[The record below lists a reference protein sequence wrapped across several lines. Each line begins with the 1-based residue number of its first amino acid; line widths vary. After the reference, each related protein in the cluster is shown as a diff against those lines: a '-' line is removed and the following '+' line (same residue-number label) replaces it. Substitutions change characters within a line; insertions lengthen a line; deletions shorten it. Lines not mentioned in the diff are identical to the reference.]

1 MKGFINSFPTKV
13 FRTAPLQSQDIALED
28 LNFAPKKLAMKF
40 SHSLQFNAVPEW
52 SSKYISYSSL
62 KKVAYSLQRKYA
74 DTLSQKQTD
83 IETPFTQDPNDPQNP
98 VVIFTASLD
107 AELDKINKFFSSKE
121 QTIFSEWKATVE
133 EFAEFVRDFPM
144 KDDDI
149 VARDELKAILSSLGE
164 GYIDDIENLSEHAD
178 IEPPRAINKYVT
190 SADDSKSLV
199 DSPNALT
206 AENGMDIMGMSDIDF
221 DRDSLRLHKK
231 RSLPTLFDDDDFCVT
246 FLEALKVEK
255 KKLLIDVFTHLS
267 ELKSYI
273 ELNKIGFGK
282 ALKKFDK
289 LLSTDLKEPYMSK
302 LTEHHIFAQDTTDSL
317 NATLEKAIELY
328 SIFTHGRIEE
338 AKVELRTNLRE
349 KVVFERNT
357 VWRTMIGLERKS
369 QAAYAKRAEL
379 EGDELYESPA
389 TIKFPLGA
397 GRYVELPSWV
407 FSLTLLKLV
416 VITVITLTLLNFSTF
431 DDIHQNNC
439 FALVVCASL
448 LWATEAVPLFV
459 TSLFLP
465 FLIVVLRVLKD
476 PETGEELSATDASKF
491 ICSAMWSPIILLLL
505 GGFTLAAALSRYNL
519 DKYACTFLLSKVS
532 QTPATILFSIMAVS
546 AVVASLVS
554 NVAAPVL
561 MYSVIQPILNTLPEG
576 SDFAQALVLGVALA
590 SDIAGMASPIASP
603 QNVVALQ
610 FMDPQPNWI
619 EWFAISIPVSVA
631 SLVVIFIFLMTF
643 FGFSGTTIVPIKMQY
658 EKFSGKQIY
667 VIIVT
672 ICTIILWCLASVV
685 EPIFGDMGMISVLSM
700 FAFYAPG
707 ILSGED
713 FNNYPWTIVILAMGG
728 LALGKAVSVSGLLT
742 VLASGIQSKLMDA
755 DLFTVL
761 AVFGS
766 LVLVMATFVSHTV
779 AALITVPL
787 VAEIGRSLPDPH
799 PNLLVMATA
808 MLCSCAM
815 GLPTSGFPN
824 VTAIGLTDS
833 VGKKYLN
840 VSTFI
845 LIGVPVSLCCGLIV
859 ITLGYLIMKLLNL

>member
-1 MKGFINSFPTKV
+1 MFEKILKQGP
-13 FRTAPLQSQDIALED
+13 DIALED
-28 LNFAPKKLAMKF
+28 LDFSHSKPPSSFQPMKF

-62 KKVAYSLQRKYA
+62 KKVAYNLQRKYA
-74 DTLSQKQTD
+74 DALSHKQGD
-83 IETPFTQDPNDPQNP
+83 LETAFTQDPNDPHNP
-98 VVIFTASLD
+98 VVVFTASLD
-107 AELDKINKFFSSKE
+107 AELDKINKFFSIKE
-121 QTIFSEWKATVE
+121 EAIYSEWKATIE

-144 KDDDI
+144 KHDDI
-149 VARDELKAILSSLGE
+149 VARDELKTILASLGE
-164 GYIDDIENLSEHAD
+164 GYVDEIQNLPVHAD
-178 IEPPRAINKYVT
+178 IELAKGATNFAN
-190 SADDSKSLV
+190 ADYTEPLIS
-199 DSPNALT
+199 SPNMVT
-206 AENGMDIMGMSDIDF
+206 AEDGMDIMGMSDIDF
-221 DRDSLRLHKK
+221 DRDSLKLHKK

-255 KKLLIDVFTHLS
+255 KKLLIDVFTRLS

-289 LLSTDLKEPYMSK
+289 LLSTNLKEPYMSK
-302 LTEHHIFAQDTTDSL
+302 LSENHIFSQETTDLL
-317 NATLEKAIELY
+317 NSTLEKAIELY

-338 AKVELRTNLRE
+338 AKIELRTNLRE

-379 EGDELYESPA
+379 EGDEMYKSST
-389 TIKFPLGA
+389 TIRIPLGA
-397 GRYVELPSWV
+397 GRYLDLPHWMI
-407 FSLTLLKLV
+407 SLTLLKLV
-416 VITVITLTLLNFSTF
+416 VITGITLALLNVTIF
-431 DDIHQNNC
+431 DDLHQNNC

-465 FLIVVLRVLKD
+465 FLIVVLKVLKD

-505 GGFTLAAALSRYNL
+505 GGFTLAAALSKYNL

-532 QTPATILFSIMAVS
+532 QTPATILFSIMGVS

-576 SDFAQALVLGVALA
+576 SGFAQALVLGVALA

-619 EWFAISIPVSVA
+619 QWFAISIPVSIA
-631 SLVVIFIFLMTF
+631 SLVVIFIFLMTCF
-643 FGFSGTTIVPIKMQY
+643 DFNSTTIVPIKMQY
-658 EKFSGKQIY
+658 EKFNGKQIY
-667 VIIVT
+667 VICVT
-672 ICTIILWCLASVV
+672 ICTIILWCLASVL

-755 DLFTVL
+755 ELFTVL

-799 PNLLVMATA
+799 PNLLVMASA

-833 VGKKYLN
+833 VGNKYLN

-845 LIGVPVSLCCGLIV
+845 AIGVPVSLCCGAIV
-859 ITLGYLIMKLLNL
+859 ITLGYLIMKLLDL

>member
-1 MKGFINSFPTKV
+1 M
-13 FRTAPLQSQDIALED
+13 FRKPLSQDIPLED
-28 LNFAPKKLAMKF
+28 LDFAQRTPTSQQTRMKF

-62 KKVAYSLQRKYA
+62 KKVAYTLQRKHA
-74 DTLSQKQTD
+74 DTLSHKRGD
-83 IETPFTQDPNDPQNP
+83 DEAVFTQDPNDPHNP
-98 VVIFTASLD
+98 VVIFSAALD
-107 AELDKINKFFSSKE
+107 VELEKINKFFTTKE
-121 QTIFSEWKATVE
+121 AAIYSEWKATVE
-133 EFAEFVRDFPM
+133 EFAEFVRDFPI
-144 KDDDI
+144 KNDDI
-149 VARDELKAILSSLGE
+149 VARNELKSILGSLGE
-164 GYIDDIENLSEHAD
+164 GYVDDIQNQPIHAE
-178 IEPPRAINKYVT
+178 IIP
-190 SADDSKSLV
+190 DDSNHLSDDAKPIVS
-199 DSPNALT
+199 SPTVLT

-221 DRDSLRLHKK
+221 DRDSLKLHKK

-255 KKLLIDVFTHLS
+255 RKLLVEVFTHLS
-267 ELKSYI
+267 ELKSYV

-289 LLSTDLKEPYMSK
+289 LLSTNLKAQYMPK
-302 LTEHHIFAQDTTDSL
+302 LEENHVFAHETTETL
-317 NATLEKAIELY
+317 NATMEKAIELY
-328 SIFTHGRIEE
+328 SVFTHGRIEE
-338 AKVELRTNLRE
+338 AKADLRANLRE

-357 VWRTMIGLERKS
+357 VWRTMIGMERKS

-379 EGDELYESPA
+379 EGDDLYESAP
-389 TIKFPLGA
+389 TLRLPLGA
-397 GRYVELPSWV
+397 GRYVYLPHWLVS
-407 FSLTLLKLV
+407 FTLLKLV
-416 VITVITLTLLNFSTF
+416 VITTITLALLRFPVF
-431 DDIHQNNC
+431 EDFHQSNC
-439 FALVVCASL
+439 LALVVCASL

-459 TSLFLP
+459 TSLFVP

-476 PETGEELSATDASKF
+476 PETGNEMTATEASKF
-491 ICSAMWSPIILLLL
+491 ICGAMWSPIILLLL

-519 DKYACTFLLSKVS
+519 DKHACTFLLSKVS
-532 QTPATILFSIMAVS
+532 QTPATILFSIMLVS
-546 AVVASLVS
+546 TTVASLVS

-576 SDFAQALVLGVALA
+576 SQFAQALVLGVALA

-619 EWFAISIPVSVA
+619 QWFAISIPVSL
-631 SLVVIFIFLMTF
+631 SCLVVIFIFLVTF
-643 FGFSGTTIVPIKMQY
+643 FQFRSTTIVPIKMQS
-658 EKFSGKQIY
+658 ETFDGRQIY

-672 ICTIILWCLASVV
+672 VVTIILWCLASVL

-742 VLASGIQSKLMDA
+742 VLASGIQAKLMDA

-766 LVLVMATFVSHTV
+766 LVLMMATFVSHTV

-833 VGKKYLN
+833 VGNKYLS

-845 LIGVPVSLCCGLIV
+845 AIGVPVSLFCGAIV
-859 ITLGYLIMKLLNL
+859 ITLGYLIMKLLHL